1 MERNEAASTLLADLG
16 VDLDPELLVLALTHR
31 SFAHEA
37 GGIPTNER
45 LEFLG
50 DSVLSI
56 VVTEY
61 LYRQFPEKS
70 EGDLAKIRAASVSQT
85 SLAEIAR
92 GLRLGDYV
100 LLGKGELAAGGRDK
114 DSILADTLEAV
125 FGAVYL
131 AHGLEPSR
139 GLIEG
144 LITATLARSAE
155 LGVGSDY
162 KTGVQELAA
171 ELGMSPP
178 EYDVD
183 GTGPDHA
190 RTFHATL
197 RIDGAAWG
205 TGSGTSKN
213 RAEQQAA
220 QVAYHALHAEG
231 KDQGNDA

>member
-1 MERNEAASTLLADLG
+1 MSSNAALALLESLDLE
-16 VDLDPELLVLALTHR
+16 LDPELLVLALTHR

-56 VVTEY
+56 VVTEH
-61 LYRQFPEKS
+61 LYRQYPEKS

-85 SLAEIAR
+85 SLAKISRE
-92 GLRLGDYV
+92 LRLGDYV
-100 LLGKGELAAGGRDK
+100 LLGKGELSAGGRDK

-131 AHGLEPSR
+131 AHGLEVSR
-139 GLIEG
+139 GLIER
-144 LITATLARSAE
+144 LTKETIARSAE
-155 LGVGSDY
+155 LGVRSDY

-171 ELGMSPP
+171 ALNVTPP
-178 EYDVD
+178 RYEAQ
-183 GTGPDHA
+183 GEGPDHA
-190 RTFHATL
+190 REFTAQL
-197 RIDGAAWG
+197 LIDSTVWG
-205 TGSGTSKN
+205 SGRGTSKK

-220 QVAYHALHAEG
+220 EEAYHALRKAHPELIG
-231 KDQGNDA
+231 DA

>member
-1 MERNEAASTLLADLG
+1 MTAAKKLLTQLG

-61 LYRQFPEKS
+61 LYREHPHKT

-85 SLAEIAR
+85 ALAAIAR
-92 GLRLGDYV
+92 TLMLGEYV
-100 LLGKGELAAGGRDK
+100 LLGKGELSAGGRDK

-125 FGAVYL
+125 FGAIYL
-131 AHGLEPSR
+131 SHGLETSR
-139 GLIEG
+139 KVIEQLIVP
-144 LITATLARSAE
+144 TLTEAAS
-155 LGVGSDY
+155 LGVRSDY

-171 ELGMSPP
+171 ALGLNPP
-178 EYDVD
+178 EYEVE
-183 GTGPDHA
+183 GEGPDHA
-190 RTFHATL
+190 RRFSAQL
-197 RIDGAAWG
+197 IIDGKTWG
-205 TGSGTSKN
+205 HGQGTSKK

-220 QVAYHALHAEG
+220 EHAYHAMREAHPEL
-231 KDQGNDA
+231 NDDA

>member
-61 LYRQFPEKS
+61 LYREHPQKT

-85 SLAEIAR
+85 ALAAIAR
-92 GLRLGDYV
+92 TLMLGEYV
-100 LLGKGELAAGGRDK
+100 LLGKGELSAGGRDK

-125 FGAVYL
+125 FGAIYL
-131 AHGLEPSR
+131 SHGLETSR
-139 GLIEG
+139 K
-144 LITATLARSAE
+144 RSE
-155 LGVGSDY
+155 ERRVGREC
-162 KTGVQELAA
+162 TRGWAA
-171 ELGMSPP
+171 E
-178 EYDVD
+178 E
-183 GTGPDHA
+183 
-190 RTFHATL
+190 
-197 RIDGAAWG
+197 
-205 TGSGTSKN
+205 
-213 RAEQQAA
+213 
-220 QVAYHALHAEG
+220 
-231 KDQGNDA
+231 

>member
-1 MERNEAASTLLADLG
+1 MGRNEAAGTLLADLG
-16 VDLDPELLVLALTHR
+16 IDLDPELLVLALTHR

-61 LYRQFPEKS
+61 LYRKFPEKS

-85 SLAEIAR
+85 SLAGIAR
-92 GLRLGDYV
+92 GLHLGDYV

-131 AHGLEPSR
+131 AHGLEPAR
-139 GLIEG
+139 AIIEG
-144 LITATLARSAE
+144 RIKETLARSAE

-171 ELGMSPP
+171 EIGMSPP
-178 EYDVD
+178 QYEVE

-190 RTFHATL
+190 RTFTATL
-197 RIDGAAWG
+197 LIDGATWG
-205 TGSGTSKN
+205 TGRGTSKK

-220 QVAYHALHAEG
+220 QEAYHALLAAPRG
-231 KDQGNDA
+231 KGSDA